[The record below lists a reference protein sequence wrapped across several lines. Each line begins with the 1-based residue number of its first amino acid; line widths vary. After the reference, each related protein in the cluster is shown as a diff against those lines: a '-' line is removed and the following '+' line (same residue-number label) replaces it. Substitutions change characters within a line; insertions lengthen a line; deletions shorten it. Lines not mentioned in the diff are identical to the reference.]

1 MRKPIIAGNWKM
13 FKTVEE
19 AVSLAESLKVELHRM
34 GRVDIVICPPY
45 TALLR
50 VRSILDGSNIELG
63 AQDMHW
69 DKEGAFTGEISP
81 MMLKD
86 IGARYV
92 IIGHSERRQYFSE
105 TNEAVNKKVRA
116 ALSYNLIPIMCV
128 GENLEER
135 EKNLTFKVVKEHIEE
150 GLKKIDAGDI
160 SKVIVAYEP
169 VWAIGTGRTASP
181 EQAQEVHQFI
191 RE

>member
-19 AVSLAESLKVELHRM
+19 AAALSESLKVELHKLR
-34 GRVDIVICPPY
+34 GVDMVICPPY

-50 VRSILDGSNIELG
+50 VSKMLDGSNIELG

-69 DKEGAFTGEISP
+69 EKEGAFKGEVSP

-86 IGARYV
+86 VGARYV

-105 TNEAVNKKVRA
+105 TNESVNKKVRA
-116 ALSYNLIPIMCV
+116 ALSYNLVPIMCV
-128 GENLEER
+128 GENLKER
-135 EKNLTFKVVKEHIEE
+135 EKNLTFKVVQEHVEE
-150 GLKKIDAGDI
+150 GLKKIDLEDMP
-160 SKVIVAYEP
+160 KVIVAYEP
-169 VWAIGTGRTASP
+169 VWAIGTGKTASP